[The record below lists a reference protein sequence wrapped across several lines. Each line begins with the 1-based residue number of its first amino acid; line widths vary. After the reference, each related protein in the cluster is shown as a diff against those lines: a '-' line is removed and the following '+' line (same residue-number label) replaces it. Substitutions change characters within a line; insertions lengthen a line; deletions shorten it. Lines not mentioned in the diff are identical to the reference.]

1 MLAAEKL
8 ERPAADA
15 ERRFLLHDV
24 TWWAYVA
31 LRDTLEGSGTRMTYL
46 EGSLELMSPSETH
59 EEEKKLIA
67 RLMEAWADRHEID
80 LRGFGSTTYRREAEK
95 RGLEPDEC
103 YTVGPKVADAPPQIA
118 IEVVVSSPL
127 LDKLDVYAGLGV
139 LEVWVWNSPR
149 RELVVHRLAGRRY
162 TAHDRSELL
171 AGLDLALLAA
181 HVRAGESHTALVKR
195 YRAALGQAG

>member
-24 TWWAYVA
+24 PWWAYVA
-31 LRDTLEGSGTRMTYL
+31 LRDTLEGGGTRMTYL

-59 EEEKKLIA
+59 EEETKLIA
-67 RLMEAWADRHEID
+67 RLIETWDDHRDVD
-80 LRGFGSTTYRREAEK
+80 LRGFRSTTYRREAER

-127 LDKLDVYAGLGV
+127 LDKLDVYVGLGV
-139 LEVWVWNSPR
+139 LEVWVWSSSG

-171 AGLDLALLAA
+171 PGLDLSLLAA
-181 HVRAGESHTALVKR
+181 HVRAGESHTALAKQ
-195 YRAALGQAG
+195 YRAALGRAG

>member
-1 MLAAEKL
+1 MLAAEKV
-8 ERPAADA
+8 ERPAVDA

-24 TWWAYVA
+24 PWWAYVA
-31 LRDTLEGSGTRMTYL
+31 LRDTLEGGGARMTYL

-67 RLMEAWADRHEID
+67 RLVEAWADHHEVD

-118 IEVVVSSPL
+118 IDVVVSSPL

-139 LEVWVWNSPR
+139 LEVWVWNSLG

-162 TAHDRSELL
+162 TARDRSELL
-171 AGLDLALLAA
+171 PGLDLPLLAA
-181 HVRAGESHTALVKR
+181 HVRAGESHTALAKQ